1 MGKEDN
7 TKSGYI
13 LSRQWFDFTDK
24 TKGMARPVHTA
35 LYLWLVELNNRLQWV
50 NVFGLPMRKSMQRL
64 GIKDCRTF
72 KKTLSDLEKWGFIKL
87 ISKSRN
93 QYTCSQISLVL
104 KVRTDDFAYA
114 KNAQAKT
121 KVRVEKRNIL
131 QDIFDEEE
139 RKKRER
145 NIKYY

>member
-1 MGKEDN
+1 MENEDYKKN
-7 TKSGYI
+7 GYL
-13 LSRQWFDFTDK
+13 LSRQWFDFIVKTDIV
-24 TKGMARPVHTA
+24 RPVHTA

-50 NVFGLPMRKSMQRL
+50 IVFGLPMRKSMQRL

-72 KKTLSDLEKWGFIKL
+72 KRTLTDLENWGFIDI

-93 QYTCSQISLVL
+93 QYTCSQISLVS
-104 KVRTDDFAYA
+104 KVKTDDFAYT

-121 KVRVEKRNIL
+121 KVRLEGRNL
-131 QDIFDEEE
+131 LPSIFEEEE

-145 NIKYY
+145 KTIFY